1 MQYKIARTYSNVV
14 WPDRHGIKRPTHISF
29 GQISL
34 DLTKVTFPHKM
45 LIQEANALVAQSRLK
60 HQGPPVVEEMIVS
73 EGEILPGDRV
83 IEVVGASA
91 VPTPIPTPIP
101 TAEPEH
107 APEPE
112 QEPES
117 EEAESSTDASDKPA
131 DDSTSDE
138 KEIPDTDFV

>member
-91 VPTPIPTPIP
+91 VPTPK
-101 TAEPEH
+101 
-107 APEPE
+107 
-112 QEPES
+112 S